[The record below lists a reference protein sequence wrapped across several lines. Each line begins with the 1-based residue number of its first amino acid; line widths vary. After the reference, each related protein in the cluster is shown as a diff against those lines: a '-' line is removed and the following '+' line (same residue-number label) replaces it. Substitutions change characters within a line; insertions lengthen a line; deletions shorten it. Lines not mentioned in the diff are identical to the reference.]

1 MNSEVCKVHFARKGE
16 PEMGLTFIVSCTK
29 HVLVEL
35 YHLPL
40 PSPSVSPPRSSSLN
54 DSANVAVRSNPS
66 MASRNG
72 SIGEAPP
79 FPPLAS
85 IQFPTSPD
93 EDNILGTAT
102 PGRIPL
108 SQMVIPGCPQRSPS
122 PPLPSCLPI
131 LSMVIPDFPR
141 EWISTQSAGSV
152 SLPCLAQIVLP
163 DSAID
168 DSMHVEYGDL
178 RNSDLA
184 GARLPLSEIVIP
196 AGSKHEPAPPLDNG
210 QQDEPVALYPTCK

>member
-72 SIGEAPP
+72 SIGEAPHSHP
-79 FPPLAS
+79 WRLFSFLRPLMKITFWEPLLQGAFPY
-85 IQFPTSPD
+85 
-93 EDNILGTAT
+93 
-102 PGRIPL
+102 
-108 SQMVIPGCPQRSPS
+108 
-122 PPLPSCLPI
+122 
-131 LSMVIPDFPR
+131 PR
-141 EWISTQSAGSV
+141 W
-152 SLPCLAQIVLP
+152 
-163 DSAID
+163 
-168 DSMHVEYGDL
+168 
-178 RNSDLA
+178 
-184 GARLPLSEIVIP
+184 
-196 AGSKHEPAPPLDNG
+196 
-210 QQDEPVALYPTCK
+210 

>member
-1 MNSEVCKVHFARKGE
+1 
-16 PEMGLTFIVSCTK
+16 MGLTFIVSCTK
-29 HVLVEL
+29 YVLAEL
-35 YHLPL
+35 YRLPP

-54 DSANVAVRSNPS
+54 DLANVAIHSNPS
-66 MASRNG
+66 AASCND

-93 EDNILGTAT
+93 EDNILGTTT

-108 SQMVIPGCPQRSPS
+108 SQMVIPGCPQRLPS
-122 PPLPSCLPI
+122 PPSPSRPPI
-131 LSMVIPDFPR
+131 SSMVIPDFPW
-141 EWISTQSAGSV
+141 EWISTQSAGSI

-163 DSAID
+163 DSAINN
-168 DSMHVEYGDL
+168 SMHVEYGDL
-178 RNSDLA
+178 RNSNVA
-184 GARLPLSEIVIP
+184 GTHLPLSEIVIP
-196 AGSKHEPAPPLDNG
+196 AGSKHEPAPPLNSG